1 MPQFNLRKRGQITV
15 RNWDFIYLWRC
26 FNSRTYT
33 MAQTLRNKRFM
44 KRSEIDYTVEKT
56 VETLKI
62 LEVLEIVPA
71 SIEQLITRI
80 GFIPTL
86 NRQLKPDA
94 VRRILI
100 TLKLLGYA
108 VQDEKTKFWRK
119 GYKKI

>member
-1 MPQFNLRKRGQITV
+1 
-15 RNWDFIYLWRC
+15 
-26 FNSRTYT
+26 